1 MKFEEETKFVVDAFQ
16 PELIAASTL
25 VNGTQQ
31 QQASREDLFSFL
43 IFAPKKASIECC
55 AS

>member
-25 VNGTQQ
+25 VNGAHQQ
-31 QQASREDLFSFL
+31 QQASREDLFLSLFSL
-43 IFAPKKASIECC
+43 QKKLE
-55 AS
+55 

>member
-31 QQASREDLFSFL
+31 QQASREDLFLSLFSL
-43 IFAPKKASIECC
+43 QNKLE
-55 AS
+55 